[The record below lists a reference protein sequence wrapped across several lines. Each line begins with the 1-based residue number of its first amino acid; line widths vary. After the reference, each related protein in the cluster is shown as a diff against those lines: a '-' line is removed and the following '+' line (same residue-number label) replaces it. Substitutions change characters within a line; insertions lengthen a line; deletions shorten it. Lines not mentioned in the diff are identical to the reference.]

1 LVIEEVRYDFEEFRR
16 YADDFIHDLIKL
28 MIISKMNSTFKNISS
43 REYFVNLIQQI
54 NGCEAY
60 VVRYGQ
66 PILYTKYRGME
77 FSDQKVTSQFVRLND
92 HSIDITMESVVGEF
106 IKSFDSLVSTT
117 ANRVNWGTDGGKS
130 SRIDPLFK
138 LLDSFVHAVHNLTL
152 LEKNN
157 DDSLMGK
164 RFSIR
169 NINITKQSTHLEFL
183 VDGQV
188 NIIGLYPSQK
198 KDGVEILF
206 GNSSIANTIVSLMK
220 Q

>member
-1 LVIEEVRYDFEEFRR
+1 
-16 YADDFIHDLIKL
+16 

-77 FSDQKVTSQFVRLND
+77 FSDQKITSQFVRLND
-92 HSIDITMESVVGEF
+92 HAIDVTMESVFGEF
-106 IKSFDSLVSTT
+106 IKSFDSLASTT
-117 ANRVNWGTDGGKS
+117 ANRVNWGIDVRNS
-130 SRIDPLFK
+130 SSIDPLFK
-138 LLDSFVHAVHNLTL
+138 LLDSFVHAVHTLTM

-157 DDSLMGK
+157 ENSLIGK

-169 NINITKQSTHLEFL
+169 NINISKQSTHLEFL
-183 VDGQV
+183 VDGQM
-188 NIIGLYPSQK
+188 NIIGLYPSK
-198 KDGVEILF
+198 KKGAVEILF
-206 GNSSIANTIVSLMK
+206 GNSSIANAIVSLMK

>member
-77 FSDQKVTSQFVRLND
+77 FSDQKITSQFVRLND
-92 HSIDITMESVVGEF
+92 HAIDVTMESVFGEF
-106 IKSFDSLVSTT
+106 IKSFDVLASTT
-117 ANRVNWGTDGGKS
+117 ANRVNWGIDVGNNS
-130 SRIDPLFK
+130 SIDPLFK
-138 LLDSFVHAVHNLTL
+138 LLDSFVHAVHTLTM

-157 DDSLMGK
+157 ENSLMGK

-183 VDGQV
+183 VDGQM
-188 NIIGLYPSQK
+188 NIIGLYPSK
-198 KDGVEILF
+198 KKGVVEILF
-206 GNSSIANTIVSLMK
+206 GNSSTANAIVSLMK

>member
-1 LVIEEVRYDFEEFRR
+1 MVIEEVRYDFEGLRR

-28 MIISKMNSTFKNISS
+28 MIISKMSSTFKNIPS
-43 REYFVNLIQQI
+43 RDYFVNLIQQI

-77 FSDQKVTSQFVRLND
+77 FSDQKITSQFVRLND
-92 HSIDITMESVVGEF
+92 HAIDVTMESVFREF
-106 IKSFDSLVSTT
+106 IKSFDSLASTT
-117 ANRVNWGTDGGKS
+117 ANRVNWGIDIGKGS
-130 SRIDPLFK
+130 GIHPLFK
-138 LLDSFVHAVHNLTL
+138 LFDSFVHAVQSLTL
-152 LEKNN
+152 FEKNN

-206 GNSSIANTIVSLMK
+206 GNSSIDKTIVSLIK

>member
-1 LVIEEVRYDFEEFRR
+1 MVIEIVRYDFEGSRR
-16 YADDFIHDLIKL
+16 YADDFIYDLIKL

-66 PILYTKYRGME
+66 PILYTKYMGME
-77 FSDQKVTSQFVRLND
+77 FSDQKITSQFVRLND
-92 HSIDITMESVVGEF
+92 HAIDVTMESVFREF
-106 IKSFDSLVSTT
+106 IKSFDSLTSTT
-117 ANRVNWGTDGGKS
+117 ANRVNWGVDVRKASG
-130 SRIDPLFK
+130 IHPLLK
-138 LLDSFVHAVHNLTL
+138 LLDSFVHAVQSLTL

-157 DDSLMGK
+157 EDSLMGK

-169 NINITKQSTHLEFL
+169 NINITKQLTHLEFL

-188 NIIGLYPSQK
+188 NIIGLHPSQRK
-198 KDGVEILF
+198 NEVEILF

>member
-1 LVIEEVRYDFEEFRR
+1 MVIEIVRYDFEGSRR
-16 YADDFIHDLIKL
+16 YADDFIYDLIKL

-66 PILYTKYRGME
+66 PILYTKYMGME
-77 FSDQKVTSQFVRLND
+77 FSDQKITSQFVRLND
-92 HSIDITMESVVGEF
+92 HEIDVTMESVFREF
-106 IKSFDSLVSTT
+106 IKSFDSLTSTT
-117 ANRVNWGTDGGKS
+117 ANRVNWGVDVRKASG
-130 SRIDPLFK
+130 IHPLLK
-138 LLDSFVHAVHNLTL
+138 LLDSFVHAVQSLTL

-188 NIIGLYPSQK
+188 NIIGLHPSQRK
-198 KDGVEILF
+198 NEVEILF

>member
-1 LVIEEVRYDFEEFRR
+1 LVIEIVRYDFEGSRR
-16 YADDFIHDLIKL
+16 YADDFIYDLIKL

-66 PILYTKYRGME
+66 PILYTKYMGME
-77 FSDQKVTSQFVRLND
+77 FSDQKITSQFVRLND
-92 HSIDITMESVVGEF
+92 HAIDVTMESVFREF
-106 IKSFDSLVSTT
+106 IKSFDSLTSTT
-117 ANRVNWGTDGGKS
+117 ANRVNWGVDVRKASG
-130 SRIDPLFK
+130 IHPLLK
-138 LLDSFVHAVHNLTL
+138 LLDLFVHAVQSLTL

-157 DDSLMGK
+157 EDSLMGK

-188 NIIGLYPSQK
+188 NIIGLHPSQRK
-198 KDGVEILF
+198 NEVEILF

>member
-1 LVIEEVRYDFEEFRR
+1 MVIEEIRYDFEGFRR
-16 YADDFIHDLIKL
+16 YADDFVHDLIKL
-28 MIISKMNSTFKNISS
+28 MIISKMSSTFKNISS
-43 REYFVNLIQQI
+43 RDYFVNLIQQI

-66 PILYTKYRGME
+66 PMLYTKYMGME
-77 FSDQKVTSQFVRLND
+77 FSDQKITSQFVRLND
-92 HSIDITMESVVGEF
+92 HAIDVTIESVFREF
-106 IKSFDSLVSTT
+106 IKSFDSLASTT
-117 ANRVNWGTDGGKS
+117 ANRVNWGADVRKGSG
-130 SRIDPLFK
+130 IHPLFK
-138 LLDSFVHAVHNLTL
+138 LFDSFVHAVHSLTL
-152 LEKNN
+152 FEKNN

-183 VDGQV
+183 ADGQV

-206 GNSSIANTIVSLMK
+206 GNSNIANAIVSLMK

>member
-1 LVIEEVRYDFEEFRR
+1 MVIEEIRYDFEGFRR
-16 YADDFIHDLIKL
+16 YADDFVHDLIKL
-28 MIISKMNSTFKNISS
+28 MIISKMSSTFKNISS
-43 REYFVNLIQQI
+43 RDYFVNLIQQI

-66 PILYTKYRGME
+66 PILYTKYMGME
-77 FSDQKVTSQFVRLND
+77 FSDQKITSQFVRLND
-92 HSIDITMESVVGEF
+92 HAIDVTIESVFREF
-106 IKSFDSLVSTT
+106 IKAFDSLASTT
-117 ANRVNWGTDGGKS
+117 ANRVNWGADVGKGS
-130 SRIDPLFK
+130 GIHPLFK
-138 LLDSFVHAVHNLTL
+138 LFDSFVHAVHSLTL
-152 LEKNN
+152 FEKNN

-183 VDGQV
+183 ADGQV

-206 GNSSIANTIVSLMK
+206 GNSNIANAIVSLMK

>member
-1 LVIEEVRYDFEEFRR
+1 
-16 YADDFIHDLIKL
+16 
-28 MIISKMNSTFKNISS
+28 MNSTFNNISS
-43 REYFVNLIQQI
+43 REYFVNLIKQI

-66 PILYTKYRGME
+66 RILYTKYMGME
-77 FSDQKVTSQFVRLND
+77 FSDQKITSQFVRLND
-92 HSIDITMESVVGEF
+92 HAIDVTMESAFKEF
-106 IKSFDSLVSTT
+106 IKSFDSLTSTT
-117 ANRVNWGTDGGKS
+117 ANRVNWGADVRKASG
-130 SRIDPLFK
+130 IHPLLK
-138 LLDSFVHAVHNLTL
+138 LLDSFVHAVHSLTL

-157 DDSLMGK
+157 EDSLIEK

-183 VDGQV
+183 VDSQV
-188 NIIGLYPSQK
+188 NIIGLHPSQR

-206 GNSSIANTIVSLMK
+206 GNSSIANAIVSLMK

>member
-1 LVIEEVRYDFEEFRR
+1 MVIEEVRYDFEGLRR

-28 MIISKMNSTFKNISS
+28 MIISKMSSTFKNIPS
-43 REYFVNLIQQI
+43 RDYFVNLIQQI

-66 PILYTKYRGME
+66 PILYTKYMGME
-77 FSDQKVTSQFVRLND
+77 FSDQKITSQFVRLND
-92 HSIDITMESVVGEF
+92 HAIDVTMESVFREF
-106 IKSFDSLVSTT
+106 IKSFDSLASTT
-117 ANRVNWGTDGGKS
+117 ANRVNWGVDVGKGS
-130 SRIDPLFK
+130 GIHPLFK
-138 LLDSFVHAVHNLTL
+138 LFDSFVHAVHSLTL
-152 LEKNN
+152 FEKNN

-206 GNSSIANTIVSLMK
+206 GNSSIANTIISLMK